1 MKLTALK
8 TFRHGS
14 SVYRRSDLVEMSEA
28 QAKPLLAKKLVEAAK
43 EGNKPAA
50 KAKPAKAAE

>member
-14 SVYRRSDLVEMSEA
+14 SVYRRSDAVEMSEA
-28 QAKPLLAKKLVEAAK
+28 QAKALIAKKLVEPAK
-43 EGNKPAA
+43 AGSQPAA
-50 KAKPAKAAE
+50 KSKPVKAAE

>member
-14 SVYRRSDLVEMSEA
+14 SVYRRNELVEMSEA

-43 EGNKPAA
+43 EDSKPTA
-50 KAKPAKAAE
+50 KSKTAKAAE

>member
-14 SVYRRSDLVEMSEA
+14 SVYRRNDLVEMSET

-43 EGNKPAA
+43 DDSKPAGKSKPV
-50 KAKPAKAAE
+50 KAVV